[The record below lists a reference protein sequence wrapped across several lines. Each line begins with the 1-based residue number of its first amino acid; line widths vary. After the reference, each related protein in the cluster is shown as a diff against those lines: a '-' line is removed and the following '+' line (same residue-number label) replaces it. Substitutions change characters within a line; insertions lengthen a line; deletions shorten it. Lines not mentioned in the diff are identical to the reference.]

1 MCTKRHRQSGLT
13 IIELIAFVVI
23 VAVALVGVLTVLNVT
38 VKGSS
43 DPVLRKQGLA
53 VAEAIL
59 EEVQSQ
65 PFTWCDPD
73 DLNAPIAM
81 SYSACT
87 SSENHVTTGINLTY
101 EAGESR
107 GGTVPFDN
115 VSDYNGLS
123 TSANIAGGG
132 SAPYAASVAVIPAQ
146 LNGVGDAASASSAAV
161 LITVTVV
168 AGNDTIQLQGYRTR
182 YAPNATP

>member
-1 MCTKRHRQSGLT
+1 MCTKRRQSGLT

-23 VAVALVGVLTVLNVT
+23 VSVALVGVLTVLNVT
-38 VKGSS
+38 VKGSA
-43 DPVLRKQGLA
+43 DPLMRKQGLA

-73 DLNAPIAM
+73 DLSAAIAM
-81 SYSACT
+81 NYSSCT
-87 SSENHVTTGINLTY
+87 TPENHVTSGTNLTF
-101 EAGESR
+101 ETGESR
-107 GGTVPFDN
+107 GGTSPFDN

-123 TSANIAGGG
+123 TSTNIAGGG
-132 SAPYAASVAVIPAQ
+132 SAPYAASVSVAPAQ
-146 LNGVGDAASASSAAV
+146 LNGVGDATASSAAV

-168 AGNDTIQLQGYRTR
+168 AGADTIQLQGYRTR
-182 YAPNATP
+182 YSPNATP